1 MVPPTVTAAAAAFS
15 SYDRNGN
22 GFISIDELKAL
33 LTDLGMLKG
42 MSPSAAAAFVV
53 SQFAMADSKTKD
65 GKLDP
70 QEFNRLYLKLAA
82 PRLLEVLQ
90 ADVPEQLAQLRH
102 TFFSFAGFGSRSGG
116 QAAPS
121 GLDGARFIKLCRATG
136 LVGRQLPSTEADL
149 IFASVKDRSGR
160 RISFEQFLDALDLIA
175 NKTGR
180 PLLEVLSQ
188 VASGGGPATQG
199 HTTGKS
205 VKLHDG
211 WPTSTAVDAH
221 RTASTGSG
229 ASQQPAS
236 PQLRCEDRAAAGTA
250 SCHSGEGA
258 QTSAARVSAGGT
270 SYTSGSSRL
279 GTPDMESRDSLRHVF
294 LAFASFGTGASPV
307 SKAGVG
313 MDSKQFAKLCRETGM
328 LDGRRLTSMAAD
340 LAFISKA
347 QPLGARKIGFG
358 QFRAAV
364 MQLAHEKGVPKEE
377 LFAQIASCNGPL
389 ITRSGVEKVTE
400 QAIPRAL
407 QAFVPP
413 TSTAGVTEQLGKI
426 SVGSQGVIS
435 ITATG
440 Q

>member
-1 MVPPTVTAAAAAFS
+1 MVPPTTAAAAAAFS

-42 MSPSAAAAFVV
+42 MSPPAAAAFVV

-90 ADVPEQLAQLRH
+90 ADVPVQLAHLHQ
-102 TFFSFAGFGSRSGG
+102 TFSSFAGFGSRSGG

-136 LVGRQLPSTEADL
+136 LVGRQLSSTEADL
-149 IFASVKDRSGR
+149 IFAS
-160 RISFEQFLDALDLIA
+160 FLDALDLIA

-180 PLLEVLSQ
+180 PLPEVLSQ

-199 HTTGKS
+199 DTTGKP

-236 PQLRCEDRAAAGTA
+236 HQLRCEDRAAVGTA
-250 SCHSGEGA
+250 SCPSGEGP
-258 QTSAARVSAGGT
+258 QTSAAHVSTGGG
-270 SYTSGSSRL
+270 SCTSGASRL
-279 GTPDMESRDSLRHVF
+279 GTPDVESRDSLRHVF
-294 LAFASFGTGASPV
+294 LAFASFGTGASPM
-307 SKAGVG
+307 SKAGAG

-328 LDGRRLTSMAAD
+328 LDGRRLTSTAAD
-340 LAFISKA
+340 LAFIAKA
-347 QPLGARKIGFG
+347 QPLGARKIGFS

-364 MQLAHEKGVPKEE
+364 EQLAHEKGVPKEE

-400 QAIPRAL
+400 QHKPRAQ
-407 QAFVPP
+407 QASVHP

-426 SVGSQGVIS
+426 SIGRQGAIS
-435 ITATG
+435 ITAFV